1 MRLFKIFSI
10 AVLATMSLVSC
21 KSDDD
26 PVEES
31 LPEETISGTTVY
43 DKTERYED
51 IDFTRSTHNDTDS
64 ATDNVIFDNTENI
77 VWD

>member
-1 MRLFKIFSI
+1 MKLFKIISI
-10 AVLATMSLVSC
+10 AVLVTMSLVSC
-21 KSDDD
+21 KDDDD

-31 LPEETISGTTVY
+31 LPEVTISGTTVY

-51 IDFTRSTHNDTDS
+51 IDFTKLTHNDNDS

>member
-21 KSDDD
+21 KGDDD

-31 LPEETISGTTVY
+31 FPEVTISGTTVY

-51 IDFTRSTHNDTDS
+51 IDFTRSTHNDNDS